1 MDEGGFIESAHS
13 PLFNEIRSIPT
24 GRYMRSPIIER
35 VEKNESWANMK
46 QDKLKKEI
54 KNSFKGIFST
64 KVFNESMD
72 IDQATGLPQIIK
84 ENDEKA
90 GRYAKN
96 KTAMLS
102 KNQNRV

>member
-46 QDKLKKEI
+46 
-54 KNSFKGIFST
+54 
-64 KVFNESMD
+64 
-72 IDQATGLPQIIK
+72 
-84 ENDEKA
+84 
-90 GRYAKN
+90 
-96 KTAMLS
+96 
-102 KNQNRV
+102 